1 MFDTTPEAARVQ
13 AVVHRK
19 LGVGRRF
26 ELACEMSDAVRS
38 IVRARIRGKHPEYDE
53 SAVKDELMWELYGF
67 RRKR

>member
-1 MFDTTPEAARVQ
+1 MFDASPEAARVQ

-19 LGVGRRF
+19 LGVARRF
-26 ELACEMSDAVRS
+26 GLACDLSDAVRS
-38 IVRARIRGKHPEYDE
+38 IARARIPGKHPEYDE